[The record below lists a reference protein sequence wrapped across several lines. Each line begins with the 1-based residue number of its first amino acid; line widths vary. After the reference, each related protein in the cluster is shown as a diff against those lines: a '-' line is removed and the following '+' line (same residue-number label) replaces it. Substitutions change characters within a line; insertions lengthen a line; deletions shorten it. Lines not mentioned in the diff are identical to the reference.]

1 MPAIQCGRNLNNY
14 RSLEDQLV
22 GVHESTEVCRICE
35 KTLVRNR
42 NIMNKF
48 LGVHKAGWLAK
59 VCKTCEGT
67 SVWNG
72 NVADRSLGVHEADRN
87 CDNCLDGMN
96 DREEVVSNDDVMDGP
111 SGNEEVPE
119 DGDVVFEGRGRMGCV

>member
-1 MPAIQCGRNLNNY
+1 
-14 RSLEDQLV
+14 
-22 GVHESTEVCRICE
+22 
-35 KTLVRNR
+35 
-42 NIMNKF
+42 MNQF
-48 LGVHKAGWLAK
+48 LGVHEAGCLAK

-96 DREEVVSNDDVMDGP
+96 DREEVVNNDEVMDGP

-119 DGDVVFEGRGRMGCV
+119 DGDDVFEGRGRMGCVSQNCSAVGRIRTYAPRGKLISSQSP